1 MHEENTDVHLGN
13 ELGTF
18 LWEVIK
24 IVIISLAIIIPV
36 RYYLVQPF
44 FVRGDSM
51 LPNLEDKDYI
61 LVNKLQYRFAKPKRG
76 DVIVFRY
83 PLDPKEYFIKR
94 IIGLP
99 GETIVIQNNQVT
111 IINDENSKGFV
122 LDESSYLPSTQE
134 TLGSIRTKLDG
145 NEYFVMGD
153 NRFHS
158 SDSRRWGELN
168 SAYLAGQAWVRLW
181 PLAKIEKIPAIYY
194 VPAQ

>member
-1 MHEENTDVHLGN
+1 MHEENTKMRLGS

-18 LWEVIK
+18 VWEVIK
-24 IVIISLAIIIPV
+24 IVVISLAIIIPV

-61 LVNKLQYRFAKPKRG
+61 LVNKLQYRLSNPERG
-76 DVIVFRY
+76 DVVVFRY

-94 IIGLP
+94 VIGLP
-99 GETIVIQNNQVT
+99 GETVVIQNNRVT
-111 IINDENSKGFV
+111 IFNNQNPNGVILEEDI
-122 LDESSYLPSTQE
+122 YLPGGQE
-134 TLGSIRTKLDG
+134 TLGSIRTKLDP

-153 NRFHS
+153 NRLHS

-168 SAYLAGQAWVRLW
+168 KSYIAGKAWVRLW
-181 PLAKIEKIPAIYY
+181 PLNKIAKVPHVIYS
-194 VPAQ
+194 P